1 MGPRVKPEDHS
12 LGGITPSPEPGGGN
26 QRIEPGAGGWKQR
39 AVTQFLQLVIFG
51 IVSGGIIALGAVGVS
66 LLFGILRFANFAHGD
81 MMTLGA
87 YFALVVVGPL
97 ALPMAIAFPIA
108 LAATALAA
116 VAIDQTLF
124 RRLRRTAPVI
134 LLISSFG
141 VALILRSVIQIVWGP
156 DNVVYSPA
164 IQLPWRVGDLR
175 IRPTHVMILSVTIGL
190 VILLHLFLQYTR
202 MGKAM
207 RAMSDEP
214 DLARV
219 TGINTEA
226 VVVWTWIVGGSL
238 AAAAGIFLGM
248 DTRLNPLIG
257 WNVLLPVFAAALLGG
272 IGKPYGAI
280 AGGFIIGIA
289 TEVSTMFME
298 PVYKPA
304 VAFALIVILL
314 IVRPTGLMRGK

>member
-1 MGPRVKPEDHS
+1 MSD
-12 LGGITPSPEPGGGN
+12 L
-26 QRIEPGAGGWKQR
+26 
-39 AVTQFLQLVIFG
+39 LQLVSFG
-51 IVSGGIIALGAVGVS
+51 VVLGGIIALGAVGVS
-66 LLFGILRFANFAHGD
+66 LIFGILRFANFAHGD

-87 YFALVVVGPL
+87 YLALVVVGPL
-97 ALPMAIAFPIA
+97 ALPMVVAFPLA
-108 LAATALAA
+108 LVGTAAI
-116 VAIDQTLF
+116 VVGIDQVLF

-141 VALILRSVIQIVWGP
+141 VALILRSVIQLVWGP
-156 DNVVYSPA
+156 DNVVYSNA
-164 IQLPWRVGDLR
+164 IQLPWRLGDLR
-175 IRPTHVMILSVTIGL
+175 IRPDHVTILAVTIGL
-190 VILLHLFLQYTR
+190 VVLLHLFLQRTR

-207 RAMSDEP
+207 RAMSDDP

-226 VVVWTWIVGGSL
+226 VVVWTWVLGGGL

-248 DTRLNPLIG
+248 DTRLNPLLG
-257 WNVLLPVFAAALLGG
+257 WNLLLPVFAAALLGG

-280 AGGFIIGIA
+280 AGGFVIGIA
-289 TEVSTMFME
+289 TEVSTMFMQ

>member
-1 MGPRVKPEDHS
+1 
-12 LGGITPSPEPGGGN
+12 
-26 QRIEPGAGGWKQR
+26 
-39 AVTQFLQLVIFG
+39 VTELLQLLVFG
-51 IVSGGIIALGAVGVS
+51 VVLGGIIALGAVGVS
-66 LLFGILRFANFAHGD
+66 LIFGILRFASFAHGD

-87 YFALVVVGPL
+87 YLALIVVGPL
-97 ALPMAIAFPIA
+97 ALPMYVAFPLALAGTAAIA
-108 LAATALAA
+108 
-116 VAIDQTLF
+116 VGIDQALF

-141 VALILRSVIQIVWGP
+141 VALILRSAIQLIWGP
-156 DNVVYSPA
+156 DNIVYSSA
-164 IQLPWRVGDLR
+164 IQLPWRIAGLR
-175 IRPTHVMILSVTIGL
+175 LRPDHATILATTIGL
-190 VILLHLFLQYTR
+190 VVLLHLFLQHTR

-207 RAMSDEP
+207 RAMSDDP

-219 TGINTEA
+219 TGIDTER
-226 VVVWTWIVGGSL
+226 VVIWTWVMGGAL

-248 DTRLNPLIG
+248 DTRLNPLLG

-272 IGKPYGAI
+272 IGRPYGAI
-280 AGGFIIGIA
+280 AGGFVIGIA

-314 IVRPTGLMRGK
+314 IIRPTGLMRGQ

>member
-1 MGPRVKPEDHS
+1 MS
-12 LGGITPSPEPGGGN
+12 
-26 QRIEPGAGGWKQR
+26 
-39 AVTQFLQLVIFG
+39 QFLQLVSFG
-51 IVSGGIIALGAVGVS
+51 VVLGAIIALGAVGVS
-66 LLFGILRFANFAHGD
+66 LIFGILRFANFAHGD

-87 YFALVVVGPL
+87 YLALVMVGPL
-97 ALPMAIAFPIA
+97 ALPMYVAFPLA
-108 LAATALAA
+108 LAGTAL
-116 VAIDQTLF
+116 VVVGIDQVLF

-141 VALILRSVIQIVWGP
+141 VALILRSAIQLVWGP
-156 DNVVYSPA
+156 DNVVYSSA
-164 IQLPWRVGDLR
+164 IQLPWRVAGLR
-175 IRPTHVMILSVTIGL
+175 IRPDHVTILEVTLAL
-190 VILLHLFLQYTR
+190 VVLLHLFLRYTR

-207 RAMSDEP
+207 RAMSDDP

-219 TGINTEA
+219 TGIDTER
-226 VVVWTWIVGGSL
+226 VVIWTWVMGGAL

-248 DTRLNPLIG
+248 DTRLNPLLG

-280 AGGFIIGIA
+280 AGGFVIGIA
-289 TEVSTMFME
+289 SEVSTMFMA

-314 IVRPTGLMRGK
+314 IVRPTGLMRGQ